1 VTNEHALIMAML
13 YNTKGIVLSNIKLK
27 DVEKG
32 VVNADCEPKLE
43 CVVTFEVLAELLGD
57 YWDNQDNFKRIFGS

>member
-1 VTNEHALIMAML
+1 MTNEHALIMAML

-43 CVVTFEVLAELLGD
+43 CVVTFEVLGD

>member
-1 VTNEHALIMAML
+1 MTNEHALIMAML
-13 YNTKGIVLSNIKLK
+13 YNNSGIVLSNIKLK

-43 CVVTFEVLAELLGD
+43 CVVTFEVLGD
-57 YWDNQDNFKRIFGS
+57 YWDNQDNFNRIFGS